1 MAKILVVED
10 SATDRD
16 HLRSLLTKAG
26 HEVLIAVSG
35 QEGVSIAREQRPD
48 LVFMDI
54 VMDNMDGY
62 NATRT
67 MRNDPETSAIPVVI
81 VSSKNQKA
89 DKVWAQLQ
97 GASAYVVKPC
107 SAEDI
112 LRHVSE
118 LAYGGGTHR

>member
-1 MAKILVVED
+1 MAKVLVVED

-26 HEVLIAVSG
+26 HEVMTAASG
-35 QEGVSIAREQRPD
+35 KDGVAMAREGRPD

-54 VMDNMDGY
+54 VMDDMDGY
-62 NATRT
+62 HATRSI
-67 MRNDPETSAIPVVI
+67 RDDPETGGIPVVI

-107 SAEDI
+107 AAEEI
-112 LRHVSE
+112 LRHVAE
-118 LAYGGGTHR
+118 LAGGSRP